1 MEIKRNGVAE
11 QLVGNPP
18 EVGEELPHFKLYNA
32 DKQKVKTRDLLGKA
46 TLISV
51 VPDINTRVCS
61 LQTKKF
67 NQTMDQYQDV
77 HFITVSMNT
86 LQEQAAWCAAEG
98 VENMDMMSNSEQSF
112 GYEMKLLVPT
122 AGVLARSIYLVNAEG
137 VIVYRQIVEEQT
149 DEPNYLAAINAMKKL
164 L

>member
-1 MEIKRNGVAE
+1 MEIKRMGVTE
-11 QLVGNPP
+11 QLIGNPP
-18 EVGEELPHFKLYNA
+18 EVSEELPHFKLYDA
-32 DKQKVKTRDLLGKA
+32 DNQKVKTRDLLGKA

-67 NQTMDQYQDV
+67 NQTMDQYKDV
-77 HFITVSMNT
+77 HFITVSTNSIK
-86 LQEQAAWCAAEG
+86 EQAAWCAAEG
-98 VENMDMMSNSEQSF
+98 VENMDMMSDSEESF

-122 AGVLARSIYLVNAEG
+122 EGVLARSIFLINAEG
-137 VIVYRQIVEEQT
+137 QIVYRQMVEEQT

-164 L
+164 I